1 MLHPF
6 VQAAHSPHDTGVRDV
21 AQLSARLAY
30 VLMCLTLCWGVL
42 VSTGWVHRLT
52 GRQATRSGHMVLAT
66 LALAFGGLHAVAFLF
81 LTDVTFTPVTIA
93 VPFGDGGP
101 ARWAAG
107 IIGFELMLA
116 IAISVGLQRFFS
128 YRRWLG
134 LHRLAYPAVALT
146 VIHAFVG
153 AAVNG
158 HLEALWLAGLTVLVP
173 TILMAALRFVP
184 SRVFAEAGLVEEE
197 L

>member
-6 VQAAHSPHDTGVRDV
+6 VQAVPSPHDTGVRQV

-30 VLMCLTLCWGVL
+30 VLMCLALCWGVL

-81 LTDVTFTPVTIA
+81 LTDVKFHVATITI
-93 VPFGDGGP
+93 PFAGGGA

-116 IAISVGLQRFFS
+116 IAISVALQRFFS

-134 LHRLAYPAVALT
+134 LHRLAYPAVGLT
-146 VIHAFVG
+146 VVHSFVG

-158 HLEALWLAGLTVLVP
+158 HLETLWLAGLTVLVP
-173 TILMAALRFVP
+173 TIVIAALRFVP
-184 SRVFAEAGLVEEE
+184 SRVFAEARLVEDE